1 MLSQIELWK
10 QSRKL
15 VRVVVNYGNNTV
27 RPWTGYVHS
36 YDQTGIVLEVPTATG
51 RNQPV
56 ELELLCLPWYT
67 ATEITAE
74 R

>member
-1 MLSQIELWK
+1 MLEQIEIWK
-10 QSRKL
+10 QNRKL

-27 RPWTGYVHS
+27 RPWTGYIRS
-36 YDQTGIVLEVPTATG
+36 YDHLGIVLEVPTAAG
-51 RNQPV
+51 RNQPS